1 MATRYTFSGH
11 ESFYCKSLWLKKGY
25 DAISAGVDFNS
36 PDAVVALGVG
46 KNMVSSIRFWM
57 KAYGLWDTQRLT
69 PFASYIFGADGR
81 DPYIEDTG
89 TLFLLHYFLVKT
101 GVASIYNLSFLE
113 FRREKVEFDR
123 ESLQGFVKRKCSV
136 PEQRNVYNENTVRKD
151 IRVMLQTYVAPGDVK
166 SPEDFSALLIDLG
179 LIRRLGDDRYCF
191 AETVAE
197 ALDARLL
204 LFAILDWKGEDSTVS
219 FDVMQELCLVFGLS
233 VSSFVNKVK
242 EMEALYP
249 GKVRF
254 TDNSGI
260 KNIQFLGELDRFE
273 VLNEYYG

>member
-1 MATRYTFSGH
+1 MANRYIFSGH

-25 DAISAGVDFNS
+25 DAISSGVDFNS

-46 KNMVSSIRFWM
+46 KNMVASIRFWM
-57 KAYGLWDTQRLT
+57 KAFGLWDTQRLT
-69 PFASYIFGADGR
+69 PFAKYIFGVNGK

-89 TLFLLHYFLVKT
+89 TLFLLHYSLIRT
-101 GVASIYNLSFLE
+101 GIASIYPLSFLE
-113 FRREKVEFDR
+113 FRREKVEFER
-123 ESLQGFVKRKCSV
+123 ETLQAFVKRKCSV

-151 IRVMLQTYVAPGDVK
+151 IRVMLQTYVTPADMK

-191 AETVAE
+191 VETGPD

-204 LFAILDWKGEDSTVS
+204 LFALLDWKGGDSTVS
-219 FDVMQELCLVFGLS
+219 FDVMQELCLIFGLS
-233 VSSFVNKVK
+233 VSTFVSKVK

-249 GKVRF
+249 GRVRF

-260 KNIQFLGELDRFE
+260 KNIQFLGGLDRFE

>member
-1 MATRYTFSGH
+1 MPRYTFSGH

-25 DAISAGVDFNS
+25 DSIYSGVDFNS
-36 PDAVVALGVG
+36 PNAVVALGVG

-57 KAYGLWDTQRLT
+57 KAYGLWDTQQLT
-69 PFASYIFGADGR
+69 PFASYIFGLNGM

-101 GVASIYNLSFLE
+101 GAASIYNLAFLE
-113 FRREKVEFDR
+113 FKREKVEFDR
-123 ESLQGFVKRKCSV
+123 DILQAFVKRKCSV
-136 PEQRNVYNENTVRKD
+136 PEQRNVYNENTVKKD
-151 IRVMLQTYVAPGDVK
+151 IRVMLQTYVAPCDVK

-191 AETVAE
+191 AETSPD

-204 LFAILDWKGEDSTVS
+204 LFALLDWKGGDSTVS

-249 GKVRF
+249 GRVRF

>member
-1 MATRYTFSGH
+1 MTRYTFSGH

-25 DAISAGVDFNS
+25 DAIFSGVDFNS

-69 PFASYIFGADGR
+69 SFATCVFGKNGK

-89 TLFLLHYFLVKT
+89 TLFMLHYFLVKS
-101 GVASIYNLSFLE
+101 GIASIYNLSFLE
-113 FRREKVEFDR
+113 FRREKMEFDK
-123 ESLQGFVKRKCSV
+123 EGLQSFVKRKCSV

-151 IRVMLQTYVAPGDVK
+151 IRVMLQTYVSPEDLK
-166 SPEDFSALLIDLG
+166 STEDFSALLIDLG
-179 LIRRLGDDRYCF
+179 LIRRVGDDRYCF
-191 AETVAE
+191 AEISPEV
-197 ALDARLL
+197 LDARLL
-204 LFAILDWKGEDSTVS
+204 LFALLDWKGDDGTVS
-219 FDVMQELCLVFGLS
+219 IDAMQNLCLIFGLS
-233 VSSFVNKVK
+233 MSAFVNKVK

-249 GKVRF
+249 DNVRF

-260 KNIQFLGELDRFE
+260 KNVQFLGNLDKFE